1 VRLLLAL
8 QSLLI
13 IMAGTALL
21 TGGGMYGAEKFSD
34 WNGEELGFAAAISC
48 GLGAALSI
56 LGLLGLLTSCSK
68 SYSWSY
74 CFSIILLIVIILQC
88 LAGILVFFFWNQIE
102 RLIVHSLLQ
111 SLQSYT
117 LPSTEDTLY
126 LVGVRHAWD
135 GVQQSLA
142 CCGVSSADD
151 WSATEFGTVGYV
163 PESCCTDPSP
173 GCGSEVGD
181 GEQGALHQ
189 AGCLDALQREVSDN
203 IEIALGVTAGV
214 VAVQVLGMCLAC
226 CLARSVQV
234 EHCEI

>member
-1 VRLLLAL
+1 MRCCVRLLLAL

-48 GLGAALSI
+48 GLGTGGHGASLKIVFHTLGAALSI

-88 LAGILVFFFWNQIE
+88 LAGILVFFFWYVLTSFYSSLTFCKIRNQIE

-111 SLQSYT
+111 SLQ
-117 LPSTEDTLY
+117 
-126 LVGVRHAWD
+126 
-135 GVQQSLA
+135 
-142 CCGVSSADD
+142 
-151 WSATEFGTVGYV
+151 
-163 PESCCTDPSP
+163 
-173 GCGSEVGD
+173 
-181 GEQGALHQ
+181 
-189 AGCLDALQREVSDN
+189 
-203 IEIALGVTAGV
+203 
-214 VAVQVLGMCLAC
+214 
-226 CLARSVQV
+226 
-234 EHCEI
+234 